1 MAKPKALLLVTM
13 EPSAAD
19 EQEFQDWYDTEHV
32 PERAAIP
39 GFLTAQRYVCVQGWP
54 RYVAFYDL
62 AYHEVLNEPG
72 YLAVSGDRFSPWSKR
87 ILARVTGLYRAEGIQ
102 IFPGDT
108 ITGAKGNASW
118 LTLWRF
124 RGTEPAQ
131 DDEIVAGLR
140 QIYQGRQELLQFRL
154 FRSSYDNAIDRVA
167 LVELRTPPQPRALD
181 LNAFGTAARRIDII
195 NSYTRYWRHGRLHGV
210 LLDKAPIDQ
219 AAAARNY

>member
-39 GFLTAQRYVCVQGWP
+39 GFLSAQRYVCVQGWP

-102 IFPGDT
+102 VFPGDAV
-108 ITGAKGNASW
+108 TGANGNAAW
-118 LTLWRF
+118 LVFWRF
-124 RGTEPAQ
+124 RGTEQAQ
-131 DDEIVAGLR
+131 YGEIVAGLR
-140 QIYQGRQELLQFRL
+140 QIYQGCPELLQFRL
-154 FRSSYDNAIDRVA
+154 FRSSYDNATDHVA
-167 LVELRTPPQPRALD
+167 LVEMHAPPQPGALD
-181 LNAFGTAARRIDII
+181 LKAFGAAARRIDMI
-195 NSYTRYWRHGRLHGV
+195 NTYTRYWRHGRLHGV
-210 LLDKAPIDQ
+210 LSG
-219 AAAARNY
+219 